1 MQLFSQ
7 YLRDLLQAK
16 GLTVSALARLSGI
29 ERTALS
35 KTLTGQRVLPYV
47 ALDGLIHHLR
57 LTPGEE
63 RRLRSY
69 YDAQFEKEGLRQ
81 SREIVGKL
89 FSDLARL
96 DFTAPAF
103 EESRLLLDLDGYAG
117 ARSIFSGASNV
128 HPLLRMIL
136 SQELTRR
143 DARVELTVPPTDTF
157 LRDELLR
164 RYLDGRMG
172 AQVQQIIAFDASG
185 EAEDINLHNLECFCQ
200 ILLICLL
207 SKRNYHPYY
216 YYDSLAARYTD
227 PFPYFLVTHSCA
239 VCLSEDGSQAMLL
252 RGTDQVEQYH
262 RHFQSLLKRCR
273 QYGLPCSFS
282 EVQSVDLYKRIRP
295 FRKLLGLDSL
305 KQKAIERFLGIC
317 RQDPFSGGQLIEVY
331 QEYLVSRDDRLYGM
345 LMLHNRE
352 DLEGMPLIL
361 PILSYPDFLEHE
373 FVLEDQQL
381 MESSE
386 APALRL
392 RLRGCCRLPAA
403 FSRESGG
410 IAISASDSLLTLE
423 IPLFAGTLKH
433 FYPNYQDYYYLV
445 CEDTAIH
452 KSVGAFVDR
461 NARKKATAATCYTKK
476 SGHFLPQP
484 VPIWEPVMKEDCRS
498 RLTYV
503 EYRPQLFQSPD
514 CLSRYVREIL
524 KTAGR

>member
-1 MQLFSQ
+1 MITAASAVSFPETYPLEK
-7 YLRDLLQAK
+7 LGRREDLLFFD
-16 GLTVSALARLSGI
+16 I
-29 ERTALS
+29 ET
-35 KTLTGQRVLPYV
+35 TG
-47 ALDGLIHHLR
+47 
-57 LTPGEE
+57 
-63 RRLRSY
+63 
-69 YDAQFEKEGLRQ
+69 
-81 SREIVGKL
+81 
-89 FSDLARL
+89 
-96 DFTAPAF
+96 
-103 EESRLLLDLDGYAG
+103 
-117 ARSIFSGASNV
+117 FSGDASQVYLIGAVFWENGGWQLIQWFADTPASEPELLNAFFSLLKRYSVLV
-128 HPLLRMIL
+128 HFNG
-136 SQELTRR
+136 
-143 DARVELTVPPTDTF
+143 DTF
-157 LRDELLR
+157 
-164 RYLDGRMG
+164 
-172 AQVQQIIAFDASG
+172 
-185 EAEDINLHNLECFCQ
+185 DI
-200 ILLICLL
+200 
-207 SKRNYHPYY
+207 
-216 YYDSLAARYTD
+216 
-227 PFPYFLVTHSCA
+227 PF
-239 VCLSEDGSQAMLL
+239 
-252 RGTDQVEQYH
+252 
-262 RHFQSLLKRCR
+262 LLKRCR

-317 RQDPFSGGQLIEVY
+317 RQDPFSSGQLIEVY

-361 PILSYPDFLEHE
+361 PILAYPDFLEHE

-433 FYPNYQDYYYLV
+433 FYPNYHDYYYLV

-476 SGHFLPQP
+476 CGLFLPQP

-524 KTAGR
+524 KAAGR